1 MRTKCEHA
9 RISQA
14 WEAAVADGSLT
25 STVVGG
31 LLVIGGGIIGL
42 IGTVIRDTL
51 QSHEERRRRRAE
63 KFEELVKAIYEFDH
77 WVETDRTRALGGA
90 APELSVSPFAKIQ
103 AIASLY
109 FPQFDP
115 LVREL
120 DRGTAIYRL
129 WIETA
134 NFKRVSGQSTVL
146 PDGLAEAMK
155 PYNDARDRLTEE
167 LSRFAQKKFQKN

>member
-1 MRTKCEHA
+1 M
-9 RISQA
+9 
-14 WEAAVADGSLT
+14 ADSSLT
-25 STVVGG
+25 PTIVGG

-42 IGTVIRDTL
+42 IGPAIRDTL
-51 QSHEERRRRRAE
+51 QFHEERRRRRAE
-63 KFEELVKAIYEFDH
+63 KFEELVKSIYEFDH
-77 WVETDRTRALGGA
+77 WVDTERTRALGGA
-90 APELSVSPFAKIQ
+90 AAEPSVSPFAKIQ

-120 DRGTAIYRL
+120 DRGTANYRV

-134 NFKRVSGQSTVL
+134 NFKRTSGQLAAL

-167 LSRFAQKKFQKN
+167 LSRFAQRKFREADPKNFPSARV